1 MARNKQ
7 LERMSVQMKRMIVVL
22 MAAVLALTLVACGG
36 SGSDEKS
43 NENTTSAKSSETT
56 GEESSANPEES
67 KAPAAESTSS
77 ESSSSAEPQIEDV
90 TAPHKVELS
99 PGSYWV
105 GLHIPEGVYNVQV
118 ISGIG
123 NLMTKSGVTAALGSG
138 AAADYG
144 DTYNNLTLAN
154 GDILELTQ
162 SLTVQIST
170 DEAHFNTTSNFKN
183 PATETKELSAG
194 TYTVGQDVYAGLYDL
209 SAVEGMTINVSLS
222 DYSFSAMLSADKS
235 LAESSG
241 SSYKNLELKDG
252 QTLQVS
258 SGTIKLSPVG
268 PIETLRPQ

>member
-7 LERMSVQMKRMIVVL
+7 LERMSVQMKRMIVVF
-22 MAAVLALTLVACGG
+22 MAAVLALALVACGG
-36 SGSDEKS
+36 SGSDDKS
-43 NENTTSAKSSETT
+43 NENTTSSKTSETT
-56 GEESSANPEES
+56 GEESSANTEES
-67 KAPAAESTSS
+67 KETAAESTSS
-77 ESSSSAEPQIEDV
+77 ESSSSAEPKIEDV

-105 GLHIPEGVYNVQV
+105 GLHIPEGVYNVKV

-123 NLMTKSGVTAALGSG
+123 NLMTESGVTAALGSG

-183 PATETKELSAG
+183 PATETKELAAG
-194 TYTVGQDVYAGLYDL
+194 TYTVGQDFSAGLYDL

-222 DYSFSAMLSADKS
+222 DYSFSAMLSADKNLS
-235 LAESSG
+235 ESSG